1 MAYAYFPYDKG
12 KRLTPD
18 ARKRLR
24 TIFEANELG
33 AGFNIAMKDLEIRG
47 AGSLLGTRQ
56 SGHITAVGF
65 NLYTRLLGEAVEEVK
80 AEQAG
85 KPVDKAKRLPQPTV
99 SLPLPAYIPDDYV
112 SEAYIP
118 DDYVSDINT
127 RLRLY
132 HRLAEVKNE
141 EQVEVLRYDFKDRFG
156 GLPPE
161 VENLLYAIRMKLLAV
176 KAGIES
182 ISTEDSNIVLRLFSG
197 MRFDKKKLEPV
208 LKDGVKFGLIQ
219 LRLDYKK
226 PGNKWRQVLEEV
238 LGVVG

>member
-47 AGSLLGTRQ
+47 AGNLLGTRQ

-99 SLPLPAYIPDDYV
+99 ALPLP
-112 SEAYIP
+112 AYIP

-141 EQVEVLRYDFKDRFG
+141 EQIEVLRYDFKDRFG
-156 GLPPE
+156 ELPPE
-161 VENLLYAIRMKLLAV
+161 VENLLYAVRIKLLAA

-182 ISTEDSNIVLRLFSG
+182 ISTEDNNIVLRLFSG
-197 MRFDKKKLEPV
+197 MRFDKKKLELV
-208 LKDGVKFGLIQ
+208 LRDGVKFGLIQ
-219 LRLDYKK
+219 LRLDYKRL
-226 PGNKWRQVLEEV
+226 GNKWQEILEEV
-238 LGVVG
+238 LGVIYYKNGGMI